1 MKALYKKRL
10 ILKEKLKYAVSEANI
25 LKAVNHPFCI
35 KLHYAFQAF
44 YISKCFC

>member
-25 LKAVNHPFCI
+25 LKAINHPFCI
-35 KLHYAFQAF
+35 KLHYSF
-44 YISKCFC
+44 